1 MRACTR
7 HPRRDLQVFRYVRQ
21 RGTAV
26 RPESPPPESPPLDPE
41 DDADP
46 PALYPEDETDPPPE
60 DVDPVVLFVAA
71 PEEEVVARGSDS
83 RWRTRVYPTPSMAW
97 PAPFGRGV
105 SERPPSTT
113 AYEEPNAYG

>member
-1 MRACTR
+1 VLIELSY
-7 HPRRDLQVFRYVRQ
+7 HEDLQEFGYVRQ

-26 RPESPPPESPPLDPE
+26 RPESPPESPPLDPE

-60 DVDPVVLFVAA
+60 DVDPIVLLVAA
-71 PEEEVVARGSDS
+71 PEDEVAARGSDS
-83 RWRTRVYPTPSMAW
+83 RWRTRVYPTPSIAW
-97 PAPFGRGV
+97 PAPLGLGL

-113 AYEEPNAYG
+113 TYEELNAYG

>member
-1 MRACTR
+1 
-7 HPRRDLQVFRYVRQ
+7 VRQ

-26 RPESPPPESPPLDPE
+26 RPESPPPEPPPPDPEDEADPLTLDPE
-41 DDADP
+41 DDVDP

-60 DVDPVVLFVAA
+60 DVDPVVLLVAA

-83 RWRTRVYPTPSMAW
+83 RCLTRVYPTPSIAW
-97 PAPFGRGV
+97 PAPFGLGL